1 MFKNPIALSSRS
13 AYQPVDNV
21 HFPNVVSPNAMGR
34 ATPIPVTNMGN
45 TSLPTFNK
53 VAAGKLPSASF
64 IIRSL
69 IRGNSS

>member
-1 MFKNPIALSSRS
+1 MIQNPIPKSTRS

-21 HFPNVVSPNAMGR
+21 IFPNVVSPNAQGR

-45 TSLPTFNK
+45 TSLPSFNK
-53 VAAGKLPSASF
+53 IAAGKLPSASV